1 MRFTLL
7 EVVVAIGILVLSLA
21 GLLQILTAS
30 QQKIAKNMELWEQTH
45 LLIQTAEYALLQK
58 DNDEIS
64 VPVEIFDHEDYSP
77 EITFEELGEQLPEEL
92 DGQQGQVPLISMKI
106 AIIREKDKKRVA
118 ETIVDRFDYEETSP

>member
-45 LLIQTAEYALLQK
+45 LLIQAAEYALLQQE
-58 DNDEIS
+58 NDEIS

-106 AIIREKDKKRVA
+106 SIIRETDKKTVA